1 MQETKKPTFIII
13 GAMKAATTSLYT
25 YLKQHPN
32 IFMTTIKE
40 PMFFNNLDQKTE
52 YILKGKAKKNIE
64 TFEEY
69 YALFNT
75 SKEAAKGEASP
86 GYIYNE
92 KCAQLIKKHLPEVKI
107 IAILRQP
114 VDRAYSNFL
123 HARRSDKEPISTFE
137 DAFNAE
143 EDRKEK
149 KWSPLYHYKSKGL
162 YFQQL
167 QRYYELFSKE
177 QIKVILFEDI
187 IKNPKSI
194 TQDIFKFL
202 GVDTTFTPNTSK
214 KANVSGKPKGI
225 AGWVIMKMRKKNLIP
240 NIEFRKILPEKIVQF
255 ILKTIYSKPEK
266 INTDL
271 IKKLTKKHYRED
283 IKKLEKLISR
293 DLSHWL

>member
-1 MQETKKPTFIII
+1 MQETKQPTFIII

-40 PMFFNNLDQKTE
+40 PMFFNNLDQKRE

-69 YALFNT
+69 YALFKN
-75 SKEAAKGEASP
+75 SNEKAKGEASP

-92 KCAQLIKKHLPEVKI
+92 KCAELIKKNLSEVKI

-123 HARRSDKEPISTFE
+123 HARRSDKEPISIFE

-143 EDRKEK
+143 KDRKAQN
-149 KWSPLYHYKSKGL
+149 WSPLYHYKSKGL
-162 YFQQL
+162 YYQQL
-167 QRYYELFSKE
+167 QRYYERFQKE

-202 GVDTTFTPNTSK
+202 DVDTTFTPNTSK

-225 AGWVIMKMRKKNLIP
+225 AGWVIMKLRKKNLIP
-240 NIEFRKILPEKIVQF
+240 NIEFQKILPEKIIQF

-266 INTDL
+266 INTEL
-271 IKKLTKKHYRED
+271 IKKLTTKHYRED